1 MRARCVLRRNAQ
13 GARSGPARMGY
24 VPRQSWRG
32 SRFGLI
38 EGSVARQGRRMMG
51 AKAEK
56 KNLEPMT
63 MQLFVYEASQG

>member
-1 MRARCVLRRNAQ
+1 MGRRGWGTYLDRVGAARD
-13 GARSGPARMGY
+13 
-24 VPRQSWRG
+24 
-32 SRFGLI
+32 LI
-38 EGSVARQGRRMMG
+38 EGSVARQGRKMMG